1 MTRSPNYMSGIE
13 TYLYNDIVHNDNM
26 SFVRYHSDENDNR
39 NQSGILNLLKEEVSF
54 IIEVIYS
61 VNILNVIIIYFF
73 NAVLLEFIQKSV

>member
-1 MTRSPNYMSGIE
+1 MSGIE

-26 SFVRYHSDENDNR
+26 SFVLYHSDEKDNR
-39 NQSGILNLLKEEVSF
+39 NQNGILNLLKEEVSF

-73 NAVLLEFIQKSV
+73 LNAVLLEFIQKSV

>member
-1 MTRSPNYMSGIE
+1 MSGIE

-26 SFVRYHSDENDNR
+26 SFVLYHSDEKDNR
-39 NQSGILNLLKEEVSF
+39 NQNGILNLLKEEVSF

>member
-1 MTRSPNYMSGIE
+1 MTRSPNYISGIE

-26 SFVRYHSDENDNR
+26 SFVLYHSDENDNR

-54 IIEVIYS
+54 VIEVIYS

>member
-26 SFVRYHSDENDNR
+26 SFVLYHSDEKDNR
-39 NQSGILNLLKEEVSF
+39 NQNGILNLLKEEVSF

-61 VNILNVIIIYFF
+61 VNILNVIIFF